1 MSSLLSKQSSL
12 NSKSRCRVLIC
23 LHSCVCIEWHAPF
36 SLVLFVMSRSTCKK
50 AEHGEV
56 AGLFIPSSF
65 VFIFFPFLPQCFQWW
80 FNGYIFFLLHKQKC
94 WGSQCL
100 SKASIA
106 NLESLSVFFSLFLIS
121 ISEGTHRKCS
131 RFALWISWVLFQ
143 IFCLCHLL
151 YCCLPLAHIFFCC
164 NILVFSCHSTIDIN
178 VFTLHVVFSTTWNIY
193 WSYLPNNAQS
203 L

>member
-23 LHSCVCIEWHAPF
+23 LHSFVYTEWRAPFNLILTGVRSLDFLHSCVCIEWHAPF

-106 NLESLSVFFSLFLIS
+106 NLESLSGFSLFFKFLYQK
-121 ISEGTHRKCS
+121 EPTENVPD
-131 RFALWISWVLFQ
+131 L
-143 IFCLCHLL
+143 LCGSHEF
-151 YCCLPLAHIFFCC
+151 YFRYSVYATFYIAVYH
-164 NILVFSCHSTIDIN
+164 
-178 VFTLHVVFSTTWNIY
+178 
-193 WSYLPNNAQS
+193 
-203 L
+203 